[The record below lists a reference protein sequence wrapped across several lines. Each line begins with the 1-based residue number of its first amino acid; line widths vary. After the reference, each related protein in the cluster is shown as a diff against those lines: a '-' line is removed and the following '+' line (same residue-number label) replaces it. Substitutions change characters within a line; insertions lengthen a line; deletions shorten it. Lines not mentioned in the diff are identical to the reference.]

1 MPNNDTWNGI
11 IVINGGD
18 VLPTKLEDRELFLQT
33 QSKYLYAGFGS
44 TIDTVRVK
52 MSDETKK
59 INKSWLNIDISGNTP
74 VFKIGNFTYNGNNFT
89 ASDNSTYT
97 LDKPTITDLN
107 KLVLSTQMY
116 GTTLPVDGKPG
127 QVFFKIG

>member
-107 KLVLSTQMY
+107 KLVLSKQMY
-116 GTTLPVDGKPG
+116 GTTLPVNGKPG

>member
-18 VLPTKLEDRELFLQT
+18 VLPTKLDDRELFLQT

-89 ASDNSTYT
+89 AADNSTYT
-97 LDKPTITDLN
+97 FDKPTITDLN

-116 GTTLPVDGKPG
+116 GTTLPTEGLPG

>member
-74 VFKIGNFTYNGNNFT
+74 VFKIDNFTYNGNKFT

-107 KLVLSTQMY
+107 KLVLSTKMY
-116 GTTLPVDGKPG
+116 GTTLPTTGTPG

>member
-59 INKSWLNIDISGNTP
+59 INKS
-74 VFKIGNFTYNGNNFT
+74 NGNKFT

-107 KLVLSTQMY
+107 KLVLSTKMY
-116 GTTLPVDGKPG
+116 GTNLPTTGTPG